1 MSEKNENE
9 EYELE
14 KIRMKKLQAL
24 MEAQKRNQ
32 SSQEK
37 VSTIWEKVDYILKS
51 VLMPDASTYLNQLKM
66 NEPQVYNW
74 IRNELIS
81 PDVIENI
88 DYLLAIISQRGGVP
102 RRIPKDVIILLER
115 KAKGIKSKI
124 QVKQGD
130 GDIMDLRS
138 YLSK

>member
-37 VSTIWEKVDYILKS
+37 VSTIGEKVDYILKS
-51 VLMPDASTYLNQLKM
+51 VLMPDAYTYLNQLKM

>member
-1 MSEKNENE
+1 MSEENKNE

-32 SSQEK
+32 TSQEK
-37 VSTIWEKVDYILKS
+37 VTTIWEKVDYILKA
-51 VLMPDASTYLNQLKM
+51 VLMPDGYTYLNQLKM

-74 IRNELIS
+74 IINELIS